1 MKSEQ
6 TLGYIPEI
14 TFGIGNG
21 RQTAKETRS
30 KKKKDVEKR
39 KIKKKIIFLLIRAR
53 EDIVSAAVEHPTLS
67 LYKNKG
73 SIIYQKKRNEMYWRA
88 AGAFVSG

>member
-1 MKSEQ
+1 MAARRPKKLEA
-6 TLGYIPEI
+6 
-14 TFGIGNG
+14 
-21 RQTAKETRS
+21 R
-30 KKKKDVEKR
+30 KKKE
-39 KIKKKIIFLLIRAR
+39 KKIIFLLIRAR

>member
-1 MKSEQ
+1 MQSEQ

-39 KIKKKIIFLLIRAR
+39 KIKKIFLLIRAR